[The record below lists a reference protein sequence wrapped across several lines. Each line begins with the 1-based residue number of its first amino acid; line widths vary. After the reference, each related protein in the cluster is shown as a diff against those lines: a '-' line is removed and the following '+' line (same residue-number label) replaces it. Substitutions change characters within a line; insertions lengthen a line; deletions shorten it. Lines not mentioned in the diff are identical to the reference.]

1 MSTGQLTREERLSS
15 VYSYRITCRL
25 EEVAGAI
32 VPVHSDFPETGFL
45 NRIVGVD
52 PDWPESERQLDQAL
66 DRIEPGTRFY
76 VATEGVNA
84 ERTGVW
90 LRERGLE
97 PGLGWMGFRRR
108 PDRVPIPATDL
119 NVREAVTAEDFLA
132 FDRISRIAFGLDR
145 DHPSRL
151 SEAADLGW
159 RVWLAELAGETVAS
173 TGMFTYGDVGYLGMD
188 GTLPEARGRGAQS
201 ALLATR
207 IAAAAD
213 QGLQH
218 LFIETG
224 ERGTG
229 VPDKSYRNILR
240 AGFQEVEITRHWVGT
255 R

>member
-1 MSTGQLTREERLSS
+1 MDSGNPDGATGRTAPAPIAEAHPASS
-15 VYSYRITCRL
+15 
-25 EEVAGAI
+25 
-32 VPVHSDFPETGFL
+32 
-45 NRIVGVD
+45 
-52 PDWPESERQLDQAL
+52 
-66 DRIEPGTRFY
+66 
-76 VATEGVNA
+76 
-84 ERTGVW
+84 
-90 LRERGLE
+90 
-97 PGLGWMGFRRR
+97 MGRK
-108 PDRVPIPATDL
+108 
-119 NVREAVTAEDFLA
+119 
-132 FDRISRIAFGLDR
+132 R
-145 DHPSRL
+145 DPSRDTAIL
-151 SEAADLGW
+151 DATLE
-159 RVWLAELAGETVAS
+159 VLA
-173 TGMFTYGDVGYLGMD
+173 DVGYLGMD